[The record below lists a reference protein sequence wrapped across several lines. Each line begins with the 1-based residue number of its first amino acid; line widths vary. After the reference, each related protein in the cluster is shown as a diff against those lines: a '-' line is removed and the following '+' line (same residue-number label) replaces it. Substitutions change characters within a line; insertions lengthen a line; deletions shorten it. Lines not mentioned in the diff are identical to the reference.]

1 MHVRGGGM
9 PQIESGGKVSGRSER
24 GGIAADWLSVHNAHL
39 YFCIYIFLLSYP
51 DTQNVYMFLAPTG
64 ALVLMMVYYI
74 SIRPLFQILS
84 IYAFLYCYK
93 CHSKSLKQ
101 YQCN

>member
-1 MHVRGGGM
+1 MSGWKGGGGGGG

-51 DTQNVYMFLAPTG
+51 DTQNVY
-64 ALVLMMVYYI
+64 LVKTV
-74 SIRPLFQILS
+74 
-84 IYAFLYCYK
+84 
-93 CHSKSLKQ
+93 KSTS
-101 YQCN
+101 QCC